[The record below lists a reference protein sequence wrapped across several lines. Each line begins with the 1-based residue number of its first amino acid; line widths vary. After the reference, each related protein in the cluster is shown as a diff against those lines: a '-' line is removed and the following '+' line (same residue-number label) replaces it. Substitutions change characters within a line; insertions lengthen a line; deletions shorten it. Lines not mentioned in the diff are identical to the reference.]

1 MKSID
6 TNHQF
11 VFRFCRSGGR
21 LDLFRHGPLEVVK
34 SGGRHSTNS
43 TQGNSKKKKKK
54 KKKKKRLVPIE
65 SGGAS
70 NHLDQKSSLNL
81 PITFSLRY

>member
-11 VFRFCRSGGR
+11 VSRFCRSSGR

-43 TQGNSKKKKKK
+43 TQGNSKKKKIIKK
-54 KKKKKRLVPIE
+54 KKKKGQCQSNPVVRRII
-65 SGGAS
+65 STR
-70 NHLDQKSSLNL
+70 NHLSIYQSL
-81 PITFSLRY
+81 SH